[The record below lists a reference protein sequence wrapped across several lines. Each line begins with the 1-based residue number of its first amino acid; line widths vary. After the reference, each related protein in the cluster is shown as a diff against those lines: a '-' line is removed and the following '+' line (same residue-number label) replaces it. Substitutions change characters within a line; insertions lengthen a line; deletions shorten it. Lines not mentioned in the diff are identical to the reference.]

1 MFYVLSGLDSGGPA
15 RRSLIA
21 NVVAVLCRLSATQSI
36 ITKVQILTSNGRF
49 PFYWILCGPE
59 SGAPAS
65 RSRVY
70 LLSQCKSANTDAE
83 WSLLLD
89 FMWAGFGG
97 RASLANLA
105 AMLCDP
111 ERADQVEVYLLY
123 WYKNA
128 GFTSTKVR
136 MLTPKCSATQ
146 SVLTRYTQVY

>member
-1 MFYVLSGLDSGGPA
+1 MFYVLSGLDSG
-15 RRSLIA
+15 
-21 NVVAVLCRLSATQSI
+21 
-36 ITKVQILTSNGRF
+36 
-49 PFYWILCGPE
+49 
-59 SGAPAS
+59 APAS
-65 RSRVY
+65 RLRLY

-123 WYKNA
+123 WYKST
-128 GFTSTKVR
+128 GFTCTKVK